1 MEVRNVYMNHLQQ
14 RIYYAGARDIRAV
27 CARRFGKTDGIIGPQ
42 VKRVVDSMPQ
52 GAGIW
57 AGNSRKQ
64 LFTRTVPATIAAT
77 ISKMRLVTCTVP
89 IASTSSFVITS
100 RPMV

>member
-64 LFTRTVPATIAAT
+64 LFTRTVPATIAA
-77 ISKMRLVTCTVP
+77 IERFWGLREGVH
-89 IASTSSFVITS
+89 F
-100 RPMV
+100 